1 MANDADYV
9 RAVLA
14 SGTQLKSSGNPGL
27 SVWTIEAALLARNND
42 LQQQNNLL
50 LQKINSKQGAQMPEF
65 RPEPRPLTAFDAVRQ
80 ERKIKTY
87 NDLTSKLL
95 GSRAGKQ
102 PSA

>member
-1 MANDADYV
+1 MASDEEYV

-14 SGTQLKSSGNPGL
+14 SGVKLKSAKNPGL
-27 SVWTIEAALLARNND
+27 STWTVEAALLARNND

-50 LQKINSKQGAQMPEF
+50 LQKINSKQGAQIPQF
-65 RPEPRPLTAFDAVRQ
+65 VPEPRPLTAFESVRM

-95 GSRAGKQ
+95 GNRAGK
-102 PSA
+102 